1 MAIDWDDYSNLEIET
16 KLKTMAFEYE
26 KLTNEINEK
35 GYKLNELN
43 QSYIKGKAMLEKRLN
58 PTKKIK

>member
-1 MAIDWDDYSNLEIET
+1 MIDWDEYSNSEIET

-26 KLTNEINEK
+26 KLTNEVNEK
-35 GYKLNELN
+35 GYKLNDLN

>member
-1 MAIDWDDYSNLEIET
+1 MNVDWEDYSNLEIET

-35 GYKLNELN
+35 GHKLNDLN
-43 QSYIKGKAMLEKRLN
+43 QNYIKGKAMLEKRLN
-58 PTKKIK
+58 PTKKN

>member
-43 QSYIKGKAMLEKRLN
+43 QSYIKVKAMLEKRLN